1 MRKNQTLD
9 MILMAAGGR
18 RQTAADDR
26 IPLRG
31 GAHAA
36 SRASR
41 RQIAG

>member
-1 MRKNQTLD
+1 MRRKKTLYV
-9 MILMAAGGR
+9 ILMSAGGR

-31 GAHAA
+31 GAQAA

-41 RQIAG
+41 RQMAG